1 MAITTYRQRAVAGWA
16 NTTPIYQLEG
26 AFAQLGWHA
35 GSVSGIVTGI
45 SGYTGQSTVG
55 TSNTTFY
62 DARPKSGGTN
72 IGVGDTCSFSV
83 YRSNGGVYQV
93 FVNRGGHG
101 YADGDNLVIDGEAIG
116 GGTDMT
122 VTALVDE
129 TTYGSTSTFYDKDVT
144 NGSNNPWGV
153 LRIENDNTKVY
164 GDSYFGFQADGTKLY
179 FSSGTSFYPYD
190 TDATQYNQ
198 GRYGNSFRGQ
208 QYQEVVNDPTGTGN
222 RLTTTS
228 VNTSIDI
235 AQFEYASSNSFTLEL
250 NVFRSGIDT
259 DFAVFSF
266 KHPDK
271 LSLIHIS
278 EPTRPERI
286 AFCGVGV

>member
-1 MAITTYRQRAVAGWA
+1 MAITTYRERAVAGWA

-45 SGYTGQSTVG
+45 SGYTGQTQVG

-83 YRSNGGVYQV
+83 YRSNGNVYQV

-101 YADGDNLVIDGEAIG
+101 YADGDNLVIDGADIG
-116 GGTDMT
+116 GGNDMT

-153 LRIENDNTKVY
+153 MRMEMDNTKVY
-164 GDSYFGFQADGTKLY
+164 GDTYWGFQVNGNDLY
-179 FSSGTSFYPYD
+179 FASGTSFMPYD
-190 TDATQYNQ
+190 DNSLYDK
-198 GRYGNSFRGQ
+198 GHYYGNF
-208 QYQEVVNDPTGTGN
+208 
-222 RLTTTS
+222 
-228 VNTSIDI
+228 
-235 AQFEYASSNSFTLEL
+235 
-250 NVFRSGIDT
+250 
-259 DFAVFSF
+259 
-266 KHPDK
+266 
-271 LSLIHIS
+271 
-278 EPTRPERI
+278 
-286 AFCGVGV
+286 